1 MSAAPW
7 IPGIPLIFVDEALSR
22 WATLIVLAVA
32 AVLALYAAGDPEL
45 RTGRLRFWT
54 VYALFVLS
62 AIAFAHASGLL
73 TSYVLWEAM
82 SACSFFLIAQR
93 LDSDAAVASV
103 RALTTTRL
111 GDMLLLIGAGAVAAG
126 QRQIGLIGILA
137 GAAIKSGQLG
147 ATPWL
152 VGAME
157 APTPVSAL
165 LHSATLVAAGPYL
178 LARLA
183 PQLAVFPNLI
193 AGLAVYAVISA
204 FVGALFAATSNDA
217 KRTLAWSTSEQLAQ
231 ATLATAAG
239 APSAGLAV
247 LAGHALAKPLLFIAA
262 GYLRAAT
269 GSTRYAAASREGR
282 RVGAMVAAAVV
293 GAAALVGI
301 PPFLSSWA
309 LASAWSSVAS
319 AQPLMLVAGMLL
331 SALSGW
337 YATRFVLLLLPDVE
351 RPFAR
356 TALRAPL
363 HAAAWL
369 GITLLVAVSI
379 GVFRFSVDLVSV
391 ALPVLALGGAAL
403 AVAARRTT
411 ALAAGPVFGSGITWW
426 DRAFS
431 APVSA
436 CGALLDRCDRGL
448 LGGTYVLATT
458 TQRVG
463 SRAAA
468 FDDGLDR
475 DATALGRGLLTAG
488 RRAGGVVVGDVS
500 RYLGYTAAVVAL
512 AAAAIA
518 VVVATARAFA

>member
-1 MSAAPW
+1 MSAPW
-7 IPGIPLIFVDEALSR
+7 LPGLPLIFIDDAVSR

-32 AVLALYAAGDPEL
+32 AILGTYAAGDPEL
-45 RTGRLRFWT
+45 RTGRFRFWT
-54 VYALFVLS
+54 VYALFAFA

-93 LDSDAAVASV
+93 LDEDVVAASV

-111 GDMLLLIGAGAVAAG
+111 GDLLLLIGAGAIAAG
-126 QRQIGLIGILA
+126 HPQVGLIGALA

-152 VGAME
+152 VGAMV

-183 PQLAVFPNLI
+183 PQLAVFPNL
-193 AGLAVYAVISA
+193 LAALAIYAVISA
-204 FVGALFAATSNDA
+204 FAGALFAATSNDA

-239 APSAGLAV
+239 APFAGLAV

-269 GSTRYAAASREGR
+269 GSTRYDAASREGR
-282 RVGAMVAAAVV
+282 RVGAFVAATVV

-301 PPFLSSWA
+301 PPFLSSWG
-309 LASAWSSVAS
+309 LASTWSAVAT
-319 AQPLMLVAGMLL
+319 ARPPLLIAGLAI

-337 YATRFVLLLLPDVE
+337 YATRFALLLLPDVN

-356 TALRAPL
+356 AALRPPL
-363 HAAAWL
+363 RAAAWL
-369 GITLLVAVSI
+369 GITLALAVSI
-379 GVFRFSVDLVSV
+379 GVIRFRVDLESL
-391 ALPVLALGGAAL
+391 ALPILALSGGAL

-411 ALAAGPVFGSGITWW
+411 LLTAGFAFPEGIAWW
-426 DRAFS
+426 DRTFS
-431 APVSA
+431 APA
-436 CGALLDRCDRGL
+436 RAAGTLLDRCDRAL
-448 LGGTYVLATT
+448 LAGAHFLATAT
-458 TQRVG
+458 LRIG
-463 SRAAA
+463 RRAAA
-468 FDDGLDR
+468 VDDRLDR
-475 DATALGRGLLTAG
+475 DTTELGRGLLAGG
-488 RRAGGVVVGDVS
+488 RRAAAVVVGDIS
-500 RYLGYTAAVVAL
+500 RYVAYTAVGLAL
-512 AAAAIA
+512 AAAVIA
-518 VVVATARAFA
+518 AVLATARGFA